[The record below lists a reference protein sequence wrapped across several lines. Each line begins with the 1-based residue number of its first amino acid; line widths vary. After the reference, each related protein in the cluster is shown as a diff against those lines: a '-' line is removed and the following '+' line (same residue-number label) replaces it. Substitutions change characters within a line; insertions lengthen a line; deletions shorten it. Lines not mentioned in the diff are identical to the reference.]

1 MTITDPKTLVLS
13 GARLVT
19 PVGLIENRSLLIED
33 GLITRIDDDE
43 RLRAAGPVLVL
54 DGQTVWPGFID
65 VHIHGAV
72 GIDVMTA
79 TVDEL
84 AHIGEFLARSGVT
97 TWLPTLVPGA
107 DSEYKHANNS
117 IEELMKRQEDL
128 QPAARAVGVHYE
140 GPFVNTNQCGALRTQ
155 FFRTFTNVADLE
167 PIVFPQVEG
176 ARRMMTL
183 APEIEG
189 GVALVAELVRRGW
202 VISIGHTRAGVD
214 VLDAARNAG
223 ARHMTHFP
231 NAMAPLHHRSP
242 GPIGWGLL
250 QDDVTVDLI
259 ADGVHCDPLM
269 IKLVM
274 RCKSSERFSL
284 ISDSVSP
291 TGLGDGDYRVWGET
305 ITVRQGKTS
314 NERGSIAGSVITM
327 RDAVNMMLSLGIPE
341 FEVARIASLNPARL
355 LGLDSVCGSIE
366 VGKRAD
372 LTALDSACNVSLC
385 VVGGRI
391 AAR

>member
-1 MTITDPKTLVLS
+1 MSTEPKTLVLS

-19 PVGLIENRSLLIED
+19 PVGLVENRSLLIED
-33 GLITRIDDDE
+33 GMITRIDIDE
-43 RLRAAGPVLVL
+43 KLRAAGPTFVL
-54 DGQTVWPGFID
+54 DDQTIWPGFID

-79 TVDEL
+79 TAEEL
-84 AHIGEFLARSGVT
+84 ADVSEFLAQSGVT
-97 TWLPTLVPGA
+97 AWLPTLVPGA
-107 DSEYKHANNS
+107 DSEYRHANNS

-140 GPFVNTNQCGALRTQ
+140 GPFVNANQCGALRTQ
-155 FFRTFTNVADLE
+155 FFRTFTGPADLE
-167 PIVFPQVEG
+167 SIVVPQVDG
-176 ARRMMTL
+176 ARRMMTM
-183 APEIEG
+183 APEIDG
-189 GVALVAELVRRGW
+189 GVALVSELVNRGW
-202 VISIGHTRAGVD
+202 VVSIGHTRATVE
-214 VLDAARNAG
+214 VLDAARSAG

-250 QDDVTVDLI
+250 QDDVSVDLI

-274 RCKSSERFSL
+274 RCKSSERVSL
-284 ISDSVSP
+284 ISDAVSP
-291 TGLGDGDYRVWGET
+291 AGLGDGDYRVWGET
-305 ITVRQGKTS
+305 ITVREGRTS
-314 NERGSIAGSVITM
+314 NERGSIAGSLITM
-327 RDAVNMMLSLGIPE
+327 RDAVRMMLSLGVPE
-341 FEVARIASLNPARL
+341 IEVARIASLNPARL
-355 LGLDSVCGSIE
+355 LGLESVCGSIE

-372 LTALDSACNVSLC
+372 LTALDSAGNVSLC